1 MDYQTALE
9 NGYYF
14 DRCIDLDFYDENMV
28 LLAKLRTPQRGF
40 KPSITVKG
48 EFIEGGYAIS
58 SFISVQN
65 MAYDVDVNSVSY
77 IDCFMYT
84 SGLRESNEHTE
95 KTAGSRRGH
104 SILFSVLYADQEK
117 EPPNRAVR
125 FQCTVASQ
133 DRRQF
138 DTFINIKPD
147 GSVIPGSEKNFI
159 VGNGGKEGTKTY
171 GTLIGWLGNIA
182 NAYND
187 ALLKRTNVTNENSIN
202 FMYITGKLKLEKI
215 ICDEKIAETKITV
228 EAGTCSFG
236 DLLRKLNSY
245 KTGGNGNA
253 SYCGWKVY
261 PNKNTLVVEKIIP
274 SDWRR
279 IAISEGYDTE
289 TKQSIWYAKEKG
301 TIPYIYKLP
310 SKEKTVST
318 ETTNVVWLDYVKS
331 AYRSENVINVET
343 IFDDRITPGCM
354 CAIQGNAIMGK
365 HKGYG
370 KKAGSRLISYAKNV
384 VLFRVTGGIQ
394 YEFSTTDGNSMFLT
408 GITVDENYNGKKDMT
423 VYRGGA

>member
-28 LLAKLRTPQRGF
+28 LLARLRTPTRGL

-65 MAYDVDVNSVSY
+65 MSYDVDVNAVSY

-84 SGLRESNEHTE
+84 SGLRESSEYTE
-95 KTAGSRRGH
+95 KTAGSKRGH
-104 SILFSVLYADQEK
+104 SILFSVLYSDQEK

-138 DTFINIKPD
+138 DTFINITPD
-147 GSVIPGSEKNFI
+147 GKVKPGLEKDFI
-159 VGNGGKEGTKTY
+159 VGNGGKNGALTK
-171 GTLIGWLGNIA
+171 GTLIGWLGSVA
-182 NAYND
+182 NTYNNL
-187 ALLKRTNVTNENSIN
+187 LLKRAKVSNENNIN
-202 FMYITGKLKLEKI
+202 FMYITGKLKIEKI
-215 ICDEKIAETKITV
+215 ICNKTFAETEIQV
-228 EAGTCSFG
+228 ESGTYSFG
-236 DLLRKLNSY
+236 NFLRKLNSY

-253 SYCGWKVY
+253 SYCGWKIY
-261 PNKNTLVVEKIIP
+261 PNKNTIVVDKIMP
-274 SDWRR
+274 SDWRK
-279 IAISEGYDTE
+279 IAITEGCDTK
-289 TKQSIWYAKEKG
+289 TKQDIWYTRNISE
-301 TIPYIYKLP
+301 IPYIYKLP
-310 SKEKTVST
+310 SKEETVRMDNS
-318 ETTNVVWLDYVKS
+318 EVVWLDYVKS

-343 IFDDRITPGCM
+343 IFDDRITPGCL

-365 HKGYG
+365 HRGYG
-370 KKAGSRLISYAKNV
+370 KKSGSRLINYAKNV
-384 VLFRVTGGIQ
+384 ILFRATGGIQ
-394 YEFSTTDGNSMFLT
+394 YEFSTTEGNSMFIT
-408 GITVDENYNGKKDMT
+408 GVAVDENWKGNKYLSAN
-423 VYRGGA
+423 RGGM